1 VSAAR
6 PAFTQANHQRR
17 QRRRLRGSSCPLP
30 GRHGLGCS
38 PGRGARVRRCL
49 DRGAG
54 DCRRLHYDG
63 HIITAP
69 GHNHVQTPLA
79 GLVEAALTAPAFSD
93 LVDRAATSPD
103 GLRLVGPV
111 GARLFVAAALARNG
125 PLLVVTATGRE
136 ADDLTA
142 ELRSVLGGAVALF
155 PSWETLPHERLSPG
169 VDTVGTRL
177 LVLRRLAHPD
187 DTRLGPPL
195 RVVVTTARS
204 LLQPMA
210 AGVGAATNTEPVML
224 TVGDEANFDD
234 IVARLVELAYT
245 RVDMVGK
252 RGEFAVRGG
261 ILDVFAPT
269 AEHPVRIEFWGDEV
283 TEMRMFSVAD
293 QRSIPE
299 IRTDTLVAMP
309 CRELLLTDDVRARAA
324 ALALEQPR
332 SGNTV
337 AGTTGDMLAR
347 LAEGIPVDGMEA
359 LLPVLRPDDLSL
371 LTDRLAAGAP
381 VLVCDPE
388 KVRTRAA
395 DLIKTG
401 REFLEASWSVAAVGG
416 GAPIDIEQLGGSG
429 FRGFDEVRAA
439 AAAGGHAWWTLSQL
453 PDESA
458 VELGVRPAPSTRK
471 GAPDGIAELF
481 AMLRAHVATG
491 GLAAIVA
498 PGTGTVHRVVEQLA
512 ESDTPA
518 TILEPGAHPGPGAVG
533 VIKGPLHTGL
543 MVPGAGLV
551 IIAESDLTGNRG
563 AAAEGKRLAAKRRNV
578 VDPLALTAGD
588 LVVHDQ
594 HGIGKFVEMTERT
607 VGGARREYLVLEYGS
622 AKKGG
627 GADNTDKLFVP
638 MDSLDQLSRYVG
650 GQAPALSRL
659 GGSDWANTKTKARKA
674 VREIATELV
683 ALYAKRQAATG
694 HAFAPDSPWQAEME
708 DAFGFTETADQLTA
722 IGEVKADMEKPV
734 PMDRVICGDVGYGKT
749 EIAVRAAFKAVQDGK
764 QVAVLVPTTLLAD
777 QHLQTFAE
785 RMAGFPVTVKGL
797 SRFTDAADSKSAI
810 DGLADGSVDIVIGTH
825 RLLQTGVRWK
835 DLGLVIVDE
844 EQRFGV
850 EHKEHIKSLRTH
862 VDVLTMSATPI
873 PRTLE
878 MSLAGIREMSTIL
891 TPPEERY
898 PVLTYVGVHDD
909 KQVAAALRRE
919 LLRDGQAFYIHNRV
933 NSIDAAA
940 ARVSALVPEAR
951 VVVAHGQLPEEQLE
965 RTVEGFWN
973 REFDILVCTTIVE
986 TGLDISNA
994 NTLIVE
1000 RADTFGLSQL
1010 HQLRGRVG
1018 RSRERGYAYFLYSPD
1033 TPLTETAHDRL
1044 ATIAQNNELGAGMA
1058 VAMKDLEIR
1067 GAGNVLGV
1075 EQSGHVA
1082 GVGFDLYVRLVGEAV
1097 EAYRAAYLAAAS
1109 GETVTSPQ
1117 EPKDVR
1123 IDLPIDAHLPP
1134 DYIGSD
1140 RLRLEGYR
1148 RLAAAA
1154 SDGAVYAV
1162 VEELTDR
1169 YGPLPEPARR
1179 LVAVARLR
1187 LLCRRYGI
1195 TEISATGSAG
1205 QPSTLRISPVT
1216 LPDSAQVRLKR
1227 LYPAGSYRPTT
1238 SMVQVPIPR
1247 AGTGIAAPRIR
1258 DVELAQMVA
1267 DLVLALDGQPR
1278 GEVDITA
1285 VPQAADAEGAGR

>member
-1 VSAAR
+1 MTAR
-6 PAFTQANHQRR
+6 GPEIR
-17 QRRRLRGSSCPLP
+17 
-30 GRHGLGCS
+30 
-38 PGRGARVRRCL
+38 
-49 DRGAG
+49 D
-54 DCRRLHYDG
+54 
-63 HIITAP
+63 
-69 GHNHVQTPLA
+69 TPIA
-79 GLVEAALTAPAFSD
+79 GLAELALRAPTLQRLIELAA
-93 LVDRAATSPD
+93 DRPEHLA
-103 GLRLVGPV
+103 LVGPAS
-111 GARLFVAAALARNG
+111 ARLFVGCALARQG

-142 ELRSVLGGAVALF
+142 ELRGVVGDAVAMF

-169 VDTVGTRL
+169 VDTVGARMML
-177 LVLRRLAHPD
+177 LRRLAHPQD
-187 DTRLGPPL
+187 ARLGPPL
-195 RVVVTTARS
+195 RVVVTAVRS

-210 AGVGAATNTEPVML
+210 SRLGQAEPL
-224 TVGDEANFDD
+224 TLALGDELAFEDV
-234 IVARLVELAYT
+234 ITRLVELAYT

-269 AEHPVRIEFWGDEV
+269 AEHPVRVEFWGDEV
-283 TEMRMFSVAD
+283 TEMRMFAVAD

-299 IRTDTLVAMP
+299 ISVDNLIAVP

-324 ALALEQPR
+324 ELAGHQPTPEH
-332 SGNTV
+332 GV
-337 AGTTGDMLAR
+337 AGSVGEMLAK

-359 LLPVLRPDDLSL
+359 LLSVLCPADDGDMAL
-371 LTDRLAAGAP
+371 LTDQLADGTP

-401 REFLEASWSVAAVGG
+401 REFLDASWSVAAVGG
-416 GAPIDIEQLGGSG
+416 DSPIDVAQLGGSG
-429 FRGFDEVRAA
+429 FRELDEVRNAA
-439 AAAGGHAWWTLSQL
+439 RQSGHPWWTLSQL
-453 PDESA
+453 SDESA
-458 VELGVRPAPSTRK
+458 IELDIRPAPSAR
-471 GAPDGIAELF
+471 GHQRDIDEIF

-491 GLAAIVA
+491 GVAVVVA
-498 PGTGTVHRVVEQLA
+498 PGTGTAHRVVEQLA

-518 TILEPGAHPGPGAVG
+518 TMLESGAEPKPGVVG
-533 VIKGPLHTGL
+533 VLKGPLHDGL
-543 MVPGAGLV
+543 VLPGAGLV
-551 IIAESDLTGNRG
+551 IITETDLTGNRM
-563 AAAEGKRLAAKRRNV
+563 AATDGKRLAAKRRNT

-594 HGIGKFVEMTERT
+594 HGIGRFVEMTERT
-607 VGGARREYLVLEYGS
+607 VGGARREYLVLEYASSKRGQNV
-622 AKKGG
+622 A
-627 GADNTDKLFVP
+627 DKLYVP

-650 GQAPALSRL
+650 GQAPSLSRL
-659 GGSDWANTKTKARKA
+659 GGSDWTNTKTKARKA
-674 VREIATELV
+674 VREIAGELV
-683 ALYAKRQAATG
+683 ALYAKRQASAG
-694 HAFAPDSPWQAEME
+694 HAFGPDTPWQAEME
-708 DAFGFTETADQLTA
+708 DAFGFTETVDQLTA
-722 IGEVKADMEKPV
+722 IIEVKSDMEKPV

-777 QHLQTFAE
+777 QHFQTFTA
-785 RMAGFPVTVKGL
+785 RMSGFPVRIKSL
-797 SRFTDAADSKSAI
+797 SRFTQPAESRAVL
-810 DGLADGSVDIVIGTH
+810 DGMAEGNVDIVIGTH

-835 DLGLVIVDE
+835 DLGLVVVDE

-898 PVLTYVGVHDD
+898 PVLTYVGAHDD

-919 LLRDGQAFYIHNRV
+919 LLRDGQAFYVHNRV
-933 NSIDAAA
+933 SSIDAAA
-940 ARVSALVPEAR
+940 ARVRELVPEAK
-951 VVVAHGQLPEEQLE
+951 VAVAHGQMNEDLLE
-965 RTVEGFWN
+965 TTVEGFWN

-1018 RSRERGYAYFLYSPD
+1018 RSRERGYAYFLYPPNN
-1033 TPLTETAHDRL
+1033 PLTETAYDRL
-1044 ATIAQNNELGAGMA
+1044 ATIAQNNDLGAGMA

-1067 GAGNVLGV
+1067 GAGNVLGA

-1097 EAYRAAYLAAAS
+1097 EAYRAAAD
-1109 GETVTSPQ
+1109 GQTVVSAE

-1123 IDLPIDAHLPP
+1123 IDLPVDAHLPP
-1134 DYIGSD
+1134 DYIPSD

-1154 SDGAVYAV
+1154 DDTQVDAVI
-1162 VEELTDR
+1162 EELTDR
-1169 YGPLPEPARR
+1169 YGALPETAER

-1187 LLCRRYGI
+1187 LICREQGI
-1195 TEISATGSAG
+1195 TEVSTASAA
-1205 QPSTLRISPVT
+1205 TLRLSPLT
-1216 LPDSAQVRLKR
+1216 LPDSAQVRLAR
-1227 LYPAGSYRPTT
+1227 RYPGARYRATT
-1238 SMVQVPIPR
+1238 STVQVPIPR
-1247 AGTGIAAPRIR
+1247 AGGVGAPRIR
-1258 DVELAQMVA
+1258 DLELVQFVGQLIAA
-1267 DLVLALDGQPR
+1267 LVGKPAESTQIG
-1278 GEVDITA
+1278 T
-1285 VPQAADAEGAGR
+1285 PQERQAR

>member
-1 VSAAR
+1 M
-6 PAFTQANHQRR
+6 
-17 QRRRLRGSSCPLP
+17 
-30 GRHGLGCS
+30 
-38 PGRGARVRRCL
+38 
-49 DRGAG
+49 
-54 DCRRLHYDG
+54 
-63 HIITAP
+63 TAP
-69 GHNHVQTPLA
+69 GPARPETPIA
-79 GLVEAALTAPAFSD
+79 GLVELALTAPTLQQLIESSSGVPAELS
-93 LVDRAATSPD
+93 
-103 GLRLVGPV
+103 LVGPAS
-111 GARLFVAAALARNG
+111 ARLFVASALAQQG
-125 PLLVVTATGRE
+125 SLLVVTATGRE
-136 ADDLTA
+136 ADDLAA
-142 ELRSVLGGAVALF
+142 ELRGVFGSAVAVF

-177 LVLRRLAHPD
+177 MVLRRLAYPD
-187 DTRLGPPL
+187 DAQLGPPL
-195 RVVVTTARS
+195 RVVVTAARS

-210 AGVGAATNTEPVML
+210 PRLGHQEPVTL
-224 TVGDEANFDD
+224 RVGLEIGFDEV
-234 IVARLVELAYT
+234 IARLVELAYT
-245 RVDMVGK
+245 RVDMVGR

-261 ILDVFAPT
+261 ILDIFAPT
-269 AEHPVRIEFWGDEV
+269 AEHPVRVEFWGDEV
-283 TEMRMFSVAD
+283 TEMRFFAVAD

-299 IRTDTLVAMP
+299 IEVEALIAVA

-324 ALALEQPR
+324 ELVALAAAQRPTTEAAI
-332 SGNTV
+332 SGSVTE
-337 AGTTGDMLAR
+337 MLAK

-359 LLPVLRPDDLSL
+359 LLPVLRPPENGAHSL
-371 LTDRLAAGAP
+371 LVEQLAEGTP

-401 REFLEASWSVAAVGG
+401 REFLEASWSVAAMGTD
-416 GAPIDIEQLGGSG
+416 APVDVEQLGGPG
-429 FRGFDEVRAA
+429 FAELDDVRAA
-439 AAAGGHAWWTLSQL
+439 AARSGHPWWTLSQL
-453 PDESA
+453 SDEA
-458 VELGVRPAPSTRK
+458 AIELDIRAAPSAR
-471 GAPDGIAELF
+471 GRQSAFGEIEAIF
-481 AMLRAHVATG
+481 AMLRAHVSTG
-491 GLAAIVA
+491 GYAVMVA
-498 PGTGTVHRVVEQLA
+498 PGTGTAHRVVERLA

-518 TILEPGAHPGPGAVG
+518 AMLDAGAAPQSGVVG
-533 VIKGPLHTGL
+533 VIKGPLHGG
-543 MVPGAGLV
+543 VVIPGANLV
-551 IIAESDLTGNRG
+551 VITEADLTGSR
-563 AAAEGKRLAAKRRNV
+563 ATAVDGKQLAAKRRNT
-578 VDPLALTAGD
+578 VDPLALTTGD

-594 HGIGKFVEMTERT
+594 HGIGRFVEMVERT
-607 VGGARREYLVLEYGS
+607 VGGARREYLVLEYSSSKRGQQ
-622 AKKGG
+622 A
-627 GADNTDKLFVP
+627 DKLYVP

-659 GGSDWANTKTKARKA
+659 GGSDWTNTKTKARRA
-674 VREIATELV
+674 VREIAGELV
-683 ALYAKRQAATG
+683 SLYAKRQASAG
-694 HAFAPDSPWQAEME
+694 YAFGPDTPWQAEME
-708 DAFGFTETADQLTA
+708 DAFGFTETVDQLTA
-722 IGEVKADMEKPV
+722 ITEVKSDMEKPV

-777 QHLQTFAE
+777 QHLQTFRD

-797 SRFTDAADSKSAI
+797 SRFTDPPESRAVI
-810 DGLADGSVDIVIGTH
+810 DGMADGSVDIVIGTH

-835 DLGLVIVDE
+835 DLGLVVVDE

-898 PVLTYVGVHDD
+898 PVLTYVGPHED
-909 KQVAAALRRE
+909 KQIGAALRRE
-919 LLRDGQAFYIHNRV
+919 LLRDGQAFYVHNRV
-933 NSIDAAA
+933 SSIDAAA
-940 ARVSALVPEAR
+940 ARVRGLVPQAR
-951 VVVAHGQLPEEQLE
+951 VVVAHGQMPEDLLE

-973 REFDILVCTTIVE
+973 REHDILVCTTIVE

-1018 RSRERGYAYFLYSPD
+1018 RSRERGYAYFLYPPEV
-1033 TPLTETAHDRL
+1033 PLTETAYDRL

-1067 GAGNVLGV
+1067 GAGNVLGI

-1097 EAYRAAYLAAAS
+1097 EAYRAAAD
-1109 GETVTSPQ
+1109 GKTVTTAE

-1123 IDLPIDAHLPP
+1123 IDLPVDANLPP
-1134 DYIGSD
+1134 DYIASD

-1154 SDGAVYAV
+1154 SDGDDAAINAV

-1169 YGPLPEPARR
+1169 YGVLPEPAQR

-1187 LLCRRYGI
+1187 LLCRGTGI
-1195 TEISATGSAG
+1195 TEISAPSSA
-1205 QPSTLRISPVT
+1205 TVRLSPID
-1216 LPDSAQVRLKR
+1216 LPDSTQVRLKR
-1227 LYPAGSYRPTT
+1227 MYPSAQYRATT
-1238 SMVQVPIPR
+1238 ATVQVPIPR
-1247 AGTGIAAPRIR
+1247 EGGIGAPRIR
-1258 DVELAQMVA
+1258 DLELVQMVA
-1267 DLVLALDGQPR
+1267 NLVTALQGK
-1278 GEVDITA
+1278 
-1285 VPQAADAEGAGR
+1285 PQQEIGIASPPAGSTTSSEERQAR